1 MIEAVKEI
9 TIGGMATLALFANI
23 MSICLIVIAL
33 LWFLIKV
40 LKNGRGLKQAPQLL
54 QFVVLWICGAAH
66 TSFCNC
72 QMQKRFFGKFSA
84 FTSVGNKKHFRLLKP
99 ARLVLIPRFKML
111 NIMKR

>member
-9 TIGGMATLALFANI
+9 TIGGMATLALLAN

-33 LWFLIKV
+33 LWFFIKV